1 VGLISWLTLNAGV
14 FILALTLAVLALI
27 GVVVWLALR
36 LRKAEAR
43 YFALVDGTTGGNL
56 ESMLTEHMVQVR
68 DATGRVVELDELA
81 RRLERGSRGHLQRV
95 GFLRFNPFRDAGGD
109 QSFAVA
115 VTDQDGN
122 GVVISSLH
130 SRDVTRVYGKPLAGW
145 ASPYPLTDEEE
156 QAIKKARDQGSGT
169 RDQES
174 VTSNEASM
182 ASDGHSGGLLV
193 PSQPTNLQSGV
204 NTCHSDVTPGRRR
217 IRLKRSSARGLHLKA
232 GCAATAACGWTVRW
246 KAAALRRWATC

>member
-1 VGLISWLTLNAGV
+1 VGLFSWLTLNTGV
-14 FILALTLAVLALI
+14 FILVLMVVVLILA
-27 GVVVWLALR
+27 GTMVWLAVR
-36 LRKAEAR
+36 LRKTEAR
-43 YFALVDGTTGGNL
+43 YRALVEGTSGGNL

-81 RRLERGSRGHLQRV
+81 RRLERASRSYLQRV

-115 VTDQDGN
+115 MTDQDGN

-145 ASPYPLTDEEE
+145 ASPYSLTEEEE
-156 QAIKKARDQGSGT
+156 QAIKKARDQGAGT

-174 VTSNEASM
+174 VTSN
-182 ASDGHSGGLLV
+182 
-193 PSQPTNLQSGV
+193 
-204 NTCHSDVTPGRRR
+204 R
-217 IRLKRSSARGLHLKA
+217 
-232 GCAATAACGWTVRW
+232 
-246 KAAALRRWATC
+246 

>member
-156 QAIKKARDQGSGT
+156 QAIKKARDQGSGI
-169 RDQES
+169 RDQGPG
-174 VTSNEASM
+174 VSNE
-182 ASDGHSGGLLV
+182 
-193 PSQPTNLQSGV
+193 
-204 NTCHSDVTPGRRR
+204 
-217 IRLKRSSARGLHLKA
+217 
-232 GCAATAACGWTVRW
+232 
-246 KAAALRRWATC
+246 